1 LPALS
6 HAKAWVRQ
14 ARQKEIRLQRKPHNN
29 RVRDL
34 NSRLRLTDR
43 LVYLPG
49 ALVMAYGFW
58 LTLTT

>member
-1 LPALS
+1 M
-6 HAKAWVRQ
+6 Q
-14 ARQKEIRLQRKPHNN
+14 QQPHIN

-34 NSRLRLTDR
+34 NIRLRLTDR

-49 ALVMAYGFW
+49 ALVLAYGFW

>member
-1 LPALS
+1 MQ
-6 HAKAWVRQ
+6 RQ
-14 ARQKEIRLQRKPHNN
+14 PHNK
-29 RVRDL
+29 RLRGL
-34 NSRLRLTDR
+34 NSRLRLVDR

>member
-1 LPALS
+1 MQ
-6 HAKAWVRQ
+6 RQ
-14 ARQKEIRLQRKPHNN
+14 PHNN

-34 NSRLRLTDR
+34 NFRLRLRLTDR

>member
-1 LPALS
+1 MQ
-6 HAKAWVRQ
+6 RQ
-14 ARQKEIRLQRKPHNN
+14 PHNN

-34 NSRLRLTDR
+34 NSRLRLADR

-49 ALVMAYGFW
+49 ALVLAYGFW